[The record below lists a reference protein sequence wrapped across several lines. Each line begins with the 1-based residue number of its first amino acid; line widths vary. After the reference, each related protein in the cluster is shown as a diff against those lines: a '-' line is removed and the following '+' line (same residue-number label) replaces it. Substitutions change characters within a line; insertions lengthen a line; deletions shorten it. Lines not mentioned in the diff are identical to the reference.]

1 MSEQRPDQRP
11 EVRPPEFRPPEFRP
25 EEPEE
30 EDRRITKS
38 LAGLAVALAI
48 IVVGLFLAEHLKSLS
63 DLEDCM
69 LAHHTSCTEIH

>member
-1 MSEQRPDQRP
+1 MNEQRPEQRPDLRP
-11 EVRPPEFRPPEFRP
+11 EG
-25 EEPEE
+25 PEE
-30 EDRRITKS
+30 EERRITTS

-48 IVVGLFLAEHLKSLS
+48 VVVGLFLANHLKTIS